1 VPATGAEREEIV
13 EGGGKP
19 EKRRQET
26 RRQRRGVSRGLPSA
40 QLLSSLGKHYS
51 LTRRCYVIT
60 SPRRRGF
67 RSAKQVSDEQGVTM
81 AEVKGVLLNA
91 VLSFLGER
99 FGEEALDKAI
109 ANLSPSDRVLLPT
122 VILASNWYAYSAWG
136 PVRRLTAALSQGKDP
151 DLGIEMGKFNASY
164 VFGGVYKSLLIKDP
178 AKLVKKFSWMH
189 DFFYRDGLSLETELP

>member
-1 VPATGAEREEIV
+1 
-13 EGGGKP
+13 
-19 EKRRQET
+19 
-26 RRQRRGVSRGLPSA
+26 
-40 QLLSSLGKHYS
+40 
-51 LTRRCYVIT
+51 
-60 SPRRRGF
+60 
-67 RSAKQVSDEQGVTM
+67 M

-189 DFFYRDGLSLETELP
+189 DFFYRDGLSLETELPGEGGCWLRYRYADDAKPARSTCISTMGFWIRTIELAGGSNVTAQHTKCRAQGYELCEYRIEWE